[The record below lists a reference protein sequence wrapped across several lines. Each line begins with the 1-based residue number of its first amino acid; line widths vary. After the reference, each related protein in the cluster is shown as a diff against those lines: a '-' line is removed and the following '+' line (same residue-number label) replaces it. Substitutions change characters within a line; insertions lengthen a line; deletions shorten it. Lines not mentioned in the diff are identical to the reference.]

1 MSKKPTEAAKLTF
14 TRPSGKSR
22 LTEESKT
29 EISKEEVKRI
39 SLDLP
44 VSMAIELKVK
54 AAKESTTVREIIIT
68 AINKHL
74 NE

>member
-1 MSKKPTEAAKLTF
+1 MSKSL
-14 TRPSGKSR
+14 SGESG
-22 LTEESKT
+22 LSEESKI
-29 EISKEEVKRI
+29 EIVKEKVKRI

-74 NE
+74 NK

>member
-14 TRPSGKSR
+14 TRPSGQLR

-29 EISKEEVKRI
+29 EISKEDVKRI

-74 NE
+74 NG

>member
-1 MSKKPTEAAKLTF
+1 MSKKPSETLTF
-14 TRPSGKSR
+14 KRPSGESR
-22 LTEESKT
+22 LSEESKT
-29 EISKEEVKRI
+29 EIVKEEVKRI

-74 NE
+74 NN

>member
-1 MSKKPTEAAKLTF
+1 MSKKPSETLTF
-14 TRPSGKSR
+14 TRPSGQSR
-22 LTEESKT
+22 LSEESKI
-29 EISKEEVKRI
+29 EIVKEEVKRI

-74 NE
+74 NN